1 MSTWYEVTKEDMSEL
16 LFNEDEKE
24 VSFLVCSDDQGNIY
38 LTLSFDQ
45 ISEIASRINSRS
57 VK

>member
-1 MSTWYEVTKEDMSEL
+1 MSTWYEVTKDDMSD
-16 LFNEDEKE
+16 LFFDEDGKE
-24 VSFLVCSDDQGNIY
+24 VSFLVCSDYQGNVY

-45 ISEIASRINSRS
+45 INEIASRINTGS